1 MIYRFGM
8 YVHTFVFL
16 RLIKKL
22 QKMKKNWQKSQKIR
36 FVSKI
41 ALILMLFFGAQPVS
55 ASAFSPVD
63 AFNFRG
69 PKVTISIGFG
79 KPSKECKG
87 FGICNLDVSVDWTLK
102 TSASSNAIGSAWV
115 GERGELYV
123 EFSSET
129 VMSSRTSGNFTGG
142 GVWMETLTISD
153 AATLQALGVK
163 SPITI
168 PAGFYKFTQPGS
180 NVIKFS
186 K

>member
-1 MIYRFGM
+1 
-8 YVHTFVFL
+8 
-16 RLIKKL
+16 
-22 QKMKKNWQKSQKIR
+22 MKKIWQKSQKIR

-41 ALILMLFFGAQPVS
+41 TLLLMLFFGAQPVS

-79 KPSKECKG
+79 KPSRDCEG
-87 FGICNLDVSVDWTLK
+87 FGICKFDISADWTFNK
-102 TSASSNAIGSAWV
+102 PSGSYASGTAWIGDGGALYVAFSTETVIGS
-115 GERGELYV
+115 
-123 EFSSET
+123 
-129 VMSSRTSGNFTGG
+129 RTLGNFSGG

-153 AATLQALGVK
+153 APTLQALGVK
-163 SPITI
+163 TPITI